1 MRSAAQL
8 LGAMALKLLL
18 LAGCGAVPGNTLGTA
33 PVRSPVEAQLAD
45 SSPLEVYD
53 PWEGFN
59 RGVYQFNTVLDRY
72 LLVPAVRVY
81 EFVLPGPAQLAVTNL
96 FNNVGELRNG
106 LNAALQLRGDAFG
119 TALGRFMINSTVGM
133 LGLIDIATQV
143 GYPERRTDFGLT
155 LARWGVAPGPYMVLP
170 VLGPSSL
177 RDAGGIAVDTATLR
191 AATLNAPTA
200 IDSTISSPP
209 ATGLYGIDR
218 RRQIRFQ
225 YYQTS
230 SPFEYDLVRYFVT
243 KRREFE
249 LLQISCELRPQP
261 GC

>member
-1 MRSAAQL
+1 MRPRARPLVVGL
-8 LGAMALKLLL
+8 LAIWL
-18 LAGCGAVPGNTLGTA
+18 LAGCGAVPVDRLGTA
-33 PVRSPVEAQLAD
+33 PVRSPITPEQAAE
-45 SSPLEVYD
+45 SPLDVYD

-72 LLVPAVRVY
+72 LLMPAVRIY
-81 EFVLPGPAQLAVTNL
+81 EAVLPGPVQLAVTNF

-106 LNAALQLRGDAFG
+106 MNAALQLRGDAFG

-155 LARWGVAPGPYMVLP
+155 LGRWGVGAGPYLVLP

-177 RDAGGIAVDTATLR
+177 RDGAGIAVDTATLR
-191 AATLNAPTA
+191 AATLNAPSA
-200 IDSTISSPP
+200 VDGSISSPP

-218 RRQIRFQ
+218 RRQIRFE

-249 LLQISCELRPQP
+249 LLQIYCELYPQLQ
-261 GC
+261 C